1 MTDSFIHDPDLKSCR
16 TQSSFSVNWVE
27 IRFKTVL
34 WNRFSTLQLKSVI
47 ESLVDQTSETC
58 TNTVVFWNKFV
69 LRLYIYFIS
78 SRWDDFRLLSGLG
91 RKAQIRNGV
100 NSQGRLRWDILHLNF
115 GDPSGYRVGQ
125 VLRDLRPTDEVVPSG
140 KMTTLSIILP
150 VGEEPG
156 SKGKVSLLSVKRG
169 QDTVNSFLF
178 VVVRYRGQNL
188 LCLDQILVEI
198 QWIEE
203 IGNLWR
209 KHLIPISI

>member
-1 MTDSFIHDPDLKSCR
+1 M
-16 TQSSFSVNWVE
+16 
-27 IRFKTVL
+27 
-34 WNRFSTLQLKSVI
+34 
-47 ESLVDQTSETC
+47 
-58 TNTVVFWNKFV
+58 
-69 LRLYIYFIS
+69 
-78 SRWDDFRLLSGLG
+78 
-91 RKAQIRNGV
+91 
-100 NSQGRLRWDILHLNF
+100 HLNF

-198 QWIEE
+198 Q
-203 IGNLWR
+203 
-209 KHLIPISI
+209 